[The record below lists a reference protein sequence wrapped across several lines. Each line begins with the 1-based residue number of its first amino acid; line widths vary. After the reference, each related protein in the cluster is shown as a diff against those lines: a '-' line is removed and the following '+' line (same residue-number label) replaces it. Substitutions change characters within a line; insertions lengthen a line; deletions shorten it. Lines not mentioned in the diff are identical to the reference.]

1 MHPDELLLWLR
12 LSLVNGLG
20 ARGQIQLLRDLGEP
34 AAIFAANK
42 NRLGQYV
49 SPVVAE
55 AIHAGA
61 SQIPQAQLDLTL
73 DWLSKEG
80 HAILTLAD
88 EVYPKKLL
96 DLPDPPALI
105 YAKGNLA
112 LLERAALSVV
122 GSRSASVQG
131 VQNAQ
136 AFAQHLSSQGICIIS
151 GLASGID
158 AAAHRGGLSAAGSS
172 IAIVGTGLDRVY
184 PASNRE
190 LAHQLADQGLIL
202 SELAL
207 GSPPKAEHFP
217 RRNRMIAA
225 LGLGCLVVEAALGSG
240 SLITARQAVDLGREV
255 FAIPGSI
262 HSPLSKGCHH
272 LIKNGAKLVES
283 GADIFEELAA
293 PLSLFAL
300 PEHPI
305 AVPAKKAK
313 SADDVDPILDKM
325 GWDPIDFDS
334 LIELTGLTS
343 EALCA
348 ILLGLELEG
357 QLSCLPGNRYQR
369 LVGAVKS

>member
-1 MHPDELLLWLR
+1 MDELIPWLR

-20 ARGQIQLLRDLGEP
+20 PRGQIQLLRALGEP
-34 AAIFAANK
+34 AAILAAP
-42 NRLGQYV
+42 LDVLVQYV
-49 SPVVAE
+49 PRPLAVE
-55 AIHAGA
+55 IHAN
-61 SQIPQAQLDLTL
+61 QQRDLPQ
-73 DWLSKEG
+73 LSAAIEWVKRTDC
-80 HAILTLAD
+80 AILTLAD
-88 EVYPKKLL
+88 DRYPKKLL
-96 DLPDPPALI
+96 DLPDAPPLL
-105 YAKGNLA
+105 YAMGNLA
-112 LLERAALSVV
+112 LLDRPAISIV
-122 GSRSASVQG
+122 GSRNASAQG
-131 VQNAQ
+131 IQNAE
-136 AFAQHLSSQGICIIS
+136 AFAQHLSLHAITIIS

-158 AAAHRGGLSAAGSS
+158 AAAHRGGLANTGSS

-184 PASNRE
+184 PATNRTLAHE
-190 LAHQLADQGLIL
+190 LANNGLIL

-240 SLITARQAVDLGREV
+240 SLITARQAVELGREV

-262 HSPLSKGCHH
+262 HSPLAKGCHH

-283 GADIFEELAA
+283 GADIFDELAA
-293 PLSLFAL
+293 PLSLFSL
-300 PEHPI
+300 PNLTKK
-305 AVPAKKAK
+305 PAH
-313 SADDVDPILDKM
+313 SEVVENHSNDPVLSKM
-325 GWDPIDFDS
+325 GWDPINFDA

-369 LVGAVKS
+369 LAGAVRS

>member
-20 ARGQIQLLRDLGEP
+20 ARGQIQLLRALGEP
-34 AAIFAANK
+34 AAIFAASK
-42 NRLGQYV
+42 NRLAQYV

-55 AIHAGA
+55 AIHAA
-61 SQIPQAQLDLTL
+61 ANQIPQAQIDLTL

-80 HAILTLAD
+80 HVILTLAD
-88 EVYPKKLL
+88 ESYPKKLL
-96 DLPDPPALI
+96 NLPDPPALI
-105 YAKGNLA
+105 YAKGHLA

-122 GSRSASVQG
+122 GSRNASMQG
-131 VQNAQ
+131 LQNAQ
-136 AFAQHLSSQGICIIS
+136 AFAQHLSTQGICIIS

-190 LAHQLADQGLIL
+190 LAHQLAAQGLIL

-207 GSPPKAEHFP
+207 GAPPKAEHFP

-300 PEHPI
+300 PEH
-305 AVPAKKAK
+305 ATVAPAKKAK
-313 SADDVDPILDKM
+313 RASDVDPILGKM
-325 GWDPIDFDS
+325 GWDPVDFDS

-369 LVGAVKS
+369 LAGAVKS

>member
-1 MHPDELLLWLR
+1 MQDVDELIPWLR

-20 ARGQIQLLRDLGEP
+20 PRGQIQLLRALGEP
-34 AAIFAANK
+34 AAILAASVNVLAQHVP
-42 NRLGQYV
+42 RTL
-49 SPVVAE
+49 ALE
-55 AIHAGA
+55 IHA
-61 SQIPQAQLDLTL
+61 SQQLDPPQLTAAIE
-73 DWLSKEG
+73 WLKQSDC
-80 HAILTLAD
+80 AILTLAD
-88 EVYPKKLL
+88 SRYPKKLF
-96 DLPDPPALI
+96 DLPDAPPLL
-105 YAKGNLA
+105 YAMGNLS
-112 LLERAALSVV
+112 LLDRPAISIV
-122 GSRSASVQG
+122 GSRNASAQG
-131 VQNAQ
+131 IQNAE
-136 AFAQHLSSQGICIIS
+136 AFAQHLSLHGITIIS

-158 AAAHRGGLSAAGSS
+158 AAAHRGGLASVGSS

-184 PASNRE
+184 PAANRALAHE
-190 LAHQLADQGLIL
+190 LAANGLIL

-207 GSPPKAEHFP
+207 GAPPKAEHFP

-240 SLITARQAVDLGREV
+240 SLITARQAVELGREV

-262 HSPLSKGCHH
+262 HSPLAKGCHH

-283 GADIFEELAA
+283 GADIFDELAA
-293 PLSLFAL
+293 PLSLFSL
-300 PEHPI
+300 PDQ
-305 AVPAKKAK
+305 AKNSPACEIVEQN
-313 SADDVDPILDKM
+313 SEDPILNKM

-369 LVGAVKS
+369 LAGAVKS